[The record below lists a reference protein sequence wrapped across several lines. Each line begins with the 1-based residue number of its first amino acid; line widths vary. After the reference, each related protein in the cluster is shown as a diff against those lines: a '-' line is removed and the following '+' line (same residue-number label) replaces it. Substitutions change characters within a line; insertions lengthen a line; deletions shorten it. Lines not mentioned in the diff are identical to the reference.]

1 MKQLNPY
8 NLTLCKQYVEQRGFE
23 PIIKNKY
30 GELTYFDYK
39 IITDAYGLG
48 YCNTPRRSMLTPACN
63 AASFYYLVPLLES
76 NPQSIVDVG
85 CGFNFFKLLI
95 PNLIGLDA
103 TDQADIN
110 RYFDQ
115 KWANANLEKFDAAFS
130 MNALHFVPLNSF
142 VDTVHLFSSIIRP
155 GGKGYISF
163 NVLRMVERSSQEL
176 LTAIGLSTPRPIIGL
191 STPRPIYEPAESK
204 SLEDYIVNE
213 IDKIKL
219 KLLIVDVLIS
229 KQIDEPGDGNIR
241 IVFEK

>member
-8 NLTLCKQYVEQRGFE
+8 DLSLCKQYVEQRGFE
-23 PIIKNKY
+23 SIIKNKY
-30 GELTYFDYK
+30 GELMHFDYK
-39 IITDAYGLG
+39 IITDAFGLG
-48 YCNTPRRSMLTPACN
+48 FCNTPRRSMLTPACN
-63 AASFYYLVPLLES
+63 AASFYYLEPLLES
-76 NPQSIVDVG
+76 NPQSIIDVG
-85 CGFNFFKLLI
+85 CGFHFFKLLI

-103 TDQADIN
+103 TDQADID

-115 KWANANLEKFDAAFS
+115 EWADANLEKFDAAFS
-130 MNALHFVPLNSF
+130 MNALHFVPLDSF

-163 NVLRMVERSSQEL
+163 NATRMVERSSQEL
-176 LTAIGLSTPRPIIGL
+176 LTAIGLSN
-191 STPRPIYEPAESK
+191 RPIYEPAESK
-204 SLEDYIVNE
+204 ILEDYIVNE

-229 KQIDEPGDGNIR
+229 KQTDEALDGNIR

>member
-8 NLTLCKQYVEQRGFE
+8 DLSLCKQYVEQRGFE
-23 PIIKNKY
+23 SIIKNKY
-30 GELTYFDYK
+30 GELTQFDYK
-39 IITDAYGLG
+39 IITDAHGFG
-48 YCNTPRRSMLTPACN
+48 FCNTPRRSMLTPACGM
-63 AASFYYLVPLLES
+63 ASFYYLEPLLES

-103 TDQADIN
+103 TDQADID

-115 KWANANLEKFDAAFS
+115 EWADANLEKFDAAFS
-130 MNALHFVPLNSF
+130 TNALHFVALDSF

-163 NVLRMVERSSQEL
+163 NVARMVERSSQQL
-176 LTAIGLSTPRPIIGL
+176 LTDTGLNDQLSTL
-191 STPRPIYEPAESK
+191 NK
-204 SLEDYIVNE
+204 SLENYIVNE

-219 KLLIVDVLIS
+219 KLLIVDVLIQQQS
-229 KQIDEPGDGNIR
+229 DEALDGNIR